1 MNKLISAGLAGLLTV
16 SLALPAAAHTGHA
29 DGSGFL
35 SGFLHPLGG
44 LDHLLAMVAVGLW
57 AAQTGGRALWML
69 PIAFVT
75 MLTGGALIGMSGFEL
90 PMVEAGIA
98 ASVAVLGLLVILN
111 KRVSV
116 YAGMALV
123 GVFAMFH
130 GHAHGAEMPAAAHP
144 LLFGAGFILS
154 TVLLHAAGIA
164 TMIVGRGAAKRLLRA
179 TAA

>member
-1 MNKLISAGLAGLLTV
+1 MNKLISTGFAGLLTV
-16 SLALPAAAHTGHA
+16 TLALPAAAHTGHV

-69 PIAFVT
+69 PVAFVT
-75 MLTGGALIGMSGFEL
+75 MLAGGALIGISGLEL

-98 ASVAVLGLLVILN
+98 ASVAVLGLLVVLN
-111 KRVSV
+111 KRVPV
-116 YAGMALV
+116 YAAMALV
-123 GVFAMFH
+123 GVFAVFH

-154 TVLLHAAGIA
+154 TVLLHGAGIA
-164 TMIVGRGAAKRLLRA
+164 TMVIGRGVAKRLVRTTVA
-179 TAA
+179 